1 MTTDQA
7 APHEPVDP
15 SGLPRAAFAFPG
27 PLRDRLVAAI
37 LAGTKTTTTSLLV
50 EYERA
55 REPLPA
61 IGDRSVVIDSA
72 DRPVAVIE
80 TTDVQVVP
88 LEDVDED
95 HAADEGEGHTTVEAW
110 RADHEDFWHS
120 EQAREAFGDPD
131 FTVSDSTPVVLER
144 FHVAADLR
152 SSDPTG

>member
-15 SGLPRAAFAFPG
+15 SGLPRAVFAFPG

-37 LAGTKTTTTSLLV
+37 LDGAKTTTTSLLI

-88 LEDVDED
+88 LEDVDEE
-95 HAADEGEGHTTVEAW
+95 HAAADEGEGHTTVEAW

-120 EQAREAFGDPD
+120 EPMRDAMGDPE
-131 FTVSDSTPVVLER
+131 FTVDDSTPVVLER
-144 FHVAADLR
+144 FEVAADLR
-152 SSDPTG
+152 SR

>member
-15 SGLPRAAFAFPG
+15 SGLPRAVFAFPG

-37 LAGTKTTTTSLLV
+37 LDGTKTTTTSLLAD
-50 EYERA
+50 YERA

-61 IGDRSVVIDSA
+61 VGDRSVVIDSA

-80 TTDVQVVP
+80 TTEVQVVP
-88 LEDVDED
+88 LEAVDEE
-95 HAADEGEGHTTVEAW
+95 HAAGEGEGHATVEAW
-110 RADHEDFWHS
+110 RADHEEFWHS

-144 FHVAADLR
+144 FRLAADLR
-152 SSDPTG
+152 SR